1 MTLSSNA
8 TRRTILAISLAVA
21 NLGFA
26 IPGRQM
32 PLDYQAM
39 LTISVPL
46 AFLWAFLFAA
56 CLWRYRRHSL
66 WAILGGL

>member
-1 MTLSSNA
+1 
-8 TRRTILAISLAVA
+8 
-21 NLGFA
+21 
-26 IPGRQM
+26 M
-32 PLDYQAM
+32 PLDYHAM

-66 WAILGGL
+66 WAILGAPLALWWPISLLINGLPSCFYSHNCI